1 MYLMHK
7 IFYQKQNQKETLL
20 CTCNRCL

>member
-1 MYLMHK
+1 M
-7 IFYQKQNQKETLL
+7 FYQKQNQKETLL